1 MIELVKNKMLKNVAL
16 LMKFSHLKSFY
27 LWLIYFGYLCIK
39 NQIRK
44 SNYLM

>member
-16 LMKFSHLKSFY
+16 LMKFSHMKSFY

-39 NQIRK
+39 NHMRN
-44 SNYLM
+44 SSSLM

>member
-16 LMKFSHLKSFY
+16 LMKFSHMKSFY
-27 LWLIYFGYLCIK
+27 SWLIYFGYLCIK
-39 NQIRK
+39 NQIRN